1 MSEDGII
8 LRKCAGLAEFE
19 QCMDL
24 QRQVWGFEE
33 SELIPLRMFVVADKI
48 GGQVLGAFDANSSG
62 KMAGFLLAVPG
73 VRGGCSYLHSHM
85 MGVLAEYRNAGLGR
99 RLKLL
104 QREEALSRGIELV
117 EWTFDPLEIKN
128 AFLNMERL
136 GAIVRRY
143 TINQYGITR
152 SHLHGGLPTD
162 RLVAEWWLKSR
173 RVESLLATG
182 SRPTSETS
190 TRIVVPGEIYA
201 WKASEETRDRAAQ
214 LQSRNREAFLAA
226 FAHGEAVLGYERAAD
241 SSGTFLLGRWDEDWS
256 YAGE

>member
-1 MSEDGII
+1 MSDGII

-19 QCMDL
+19 QCMNL
-24 QRQVWGFEE
+24 QREVWGFEE
-33 SELIPLRMFVVADKI
+33 AELIPIRMFVVADKV
-48 GGQVLGAFDANSSG
+48 GGQVLGAFDEAKGNRL
-62 KMAGFLLAVPG
+62 AGFLLGVPG
-73 VRGGCSYLHSHM
+73 VRGGHSYIHSHM

-128 AFLNMERL
+128 AFLNIERL

-173 RVESLLATG
+173 RVETLLATG
-182 SRPTSETS
+182 ARPQVERTSRIT
-190 TRIVVPGEIYA
+190 VPAEIYA
-201 WKASEETRDRAAQ
+201 WKAAEATREKAARVQ
-214 LQSRNREAFLAA
+214 AENRDAFLAA
-226 FAHGEAVLGYERAAD
+226 FGRGEAVLGYERADDGAG
-241 SSGTFLLGRWDEDWS
+241 SFLLGRWDEDWS